1 MSAPLRIAIAG
12 LGTVG
17 AGTVKLLAE
26 QRALLLRR
34 CGRPVEIVAVSAR
47 NRRKNR
53 GVDLSD
59 FTWYDDAAQMAREAD
74 VDAVVELIG
83 GEDGPALATCR
94 AAIEGGRHVVTAN
107 KALLARHGTA
117 LATAAE
123 AAGVALNFEA
133 AVAGGIPIVKALREG
148 LAGNGVDRVYG
159 ILNGTCNYILT
170 QMRQTGRSFDVVLD
184 EAQSLGFAEAD
195 PSTDVDGIDAAHKL
209 ALLSSLAFGTE
220 VAYDGVYVEGI
231 RGVQPMDIEYAAEL
245 GYRIKLLGSA
255 RLTEHGLE
263 QRVHPCMVDTDKPIA
278 HVDGVYNAVVAHGD
292 FVDDTLYEGRGA
304 GAGPTA
310 SAVVADLIDIA
321 RGQRTPTFSVP
332 AASLTK
338 AELLP
343 MDRHRGAYYIRLIV
357 LDQPGVIADIAAA
370 FRDDAVSIESML
382 QRGRSATE
390 GVPVILI
397 THDTE
402 EARMRSALDKI
413 ARLNAVVEPPHMIR
427 IEEL

>member
-148 LAGNGVDRVYG
+148 LRA
-159 ILNGTCNYILT
+159 
-170 QMRQTGRSFDVVLD
+170 TGS
-184 EAQSLGFAEAD
+184 
-195 PSTDVDGIDAAHKL
+195 
-209 ALLSSLAFGTE
+209 
-220 VAYDGVYVEGI
+220 
-231 RGVQPMDIEYAAEL
+231 
-245 GYRIKLLGSA
+245 
-255 RLTEHGLE
+255 
-263 QRVHPCMVDTDKPIA
+263 
-278 HVDGVYNAVVAHGD
+278 
-292 FVDDTLYEGRGA
+292 
-304 GAGPTA
+304 TA
-310 SAVVADLIDIA
+310 STASSTA
-321 RGQRTPTFSVP
+321 P
-332 AASLTK
+332 A
-338 AELLP
+338 
-343 MDRHRGAYYIRLIV
+343 
-357 LDQPGVIADIAAA
+357 
-370 FRDDAVSIESML
+370 
-382 QRGRSATE
+382 
-390 GVPVILI
+390 I
-397 THDTE
+397 T
-402 EARMRSALDKI
+402 S
-413 ARLNAVVEPPHMIR
+413 
-427 IEEL
+427 

>member
-1 MSAPLRIAIAG
+1 
-12 LGTVG
+12 
-17 AGTVKLLAE
+17 
-26 QRALLLRR
+26 
-34 CGRPVEIVAVSAR
+34 
-47 NRRKNR
+47 
-53 GVDLSD
+53 
-59 FTWYDDAAQMAREAD
+59 
-74 VDAVVELIG
+74 
-83 GEDGPALATCR
+83 
-94 AAIEGGRHVVTAN
+94 
-107 KALLARHGTA
+107 
-117 LATAAE
+117 
-123 AAGVALNFEA
+123 
-133 AVAGGIPIVKALREG
+133 
-148 LAGNGVDRVYG
+148 
-159 ILNGTCNYILT
+159 
-170 QMRQTGRSFDVVLD
+170 MRQTGRSFDVVLD